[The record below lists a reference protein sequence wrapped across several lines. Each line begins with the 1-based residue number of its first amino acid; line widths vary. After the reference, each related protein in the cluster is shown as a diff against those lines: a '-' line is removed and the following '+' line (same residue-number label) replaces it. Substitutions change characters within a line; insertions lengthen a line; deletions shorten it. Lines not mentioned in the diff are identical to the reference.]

1 MKFHMFVPPDVE
13 VHEGVEAEDVV
24 RDGLDGV
31 VVEEEPLQ
39 TVVGG
44 ALSRDLHQSVAGQI
58 WNRRKC

>member
-1 MKFHMFVPPDVE
+1 MFVPPDVE
-13 VHEGVEAEDVV
+13 VHEGVEAKDVV

-58 WNRRKC
+58 